1 MKNQTNNPFGSQDL
15 RSMAPNEEKT
25 LLFPSGA
32 ARASFLVTAYREP
45 ALHPRK
51 DVMRYKTHTH
61 KVTDEGMY
69 PLTVRA
75 IPV

>member
-1 MKNQTNNPFGSQDL
+1 MRKPVNNPFGSQDL

-32 ARASFLVTAYREP
+32 TRASFLVTAYREP

-51 DVMRYKTHTH
+51 DVLRYKMHTH
-61 KVTDEGMY
+61 KTTDEGMY

-75 IPV
+75 IPL